1 MEHPENNNEESI
13 PEELKEVFNKI
24 LGVTVNIKDNFES
37 NELRAFVYTINAL
50 DNFVQSEN
58 NVFNDSGID
67 LTAFT
72 SPLWQIMEYHMA
84 KIYGLPQSEVIM
96 WYILDRYDL
105 EGTVKMYVD
114 KTGNPH
120 KIENPEQLWKFI
132 NSNKYE

>member
-1 MEHPENNNEESI
+1 
-13 PEELKEVFNKI
+13 
-24 LGVTVNIKDNFES
+24 
-37 NELRAFVYTINAL
+37 
-50 DNFVQSEN
+50 
-58 NVFNDSGID
+58 
-67 LTAFT
+67 
-72 SPLWQIMEYHMA
+72 
-84 KIYGLPQSEVIM
+84 M